1 MKKRYCVISVVGSDS
16 LHRQWIK
23 DGKDFDLHLIVY
35 DNSYYEYKKDTAF
48 ICSMKGY
55 KLKLVYRYFIQHPN
69 YLEQYE
75 YIFIP
80 DDDILIDG
88 PNINHLFTLMKKY
101 QLQIAQP
108 ALSCSYS
115 TYPHTLRDKLC
126 ILHYTN
132 FIEMMAPCFS
142 REAIKKVLYTFNA
155 NDSGWGI
162 EWHWPIIIDSNHKDM
177 AVIDD
182 LIAIHTLPVK
192 KGREKNIEECN
203 LYIQKNHLDTTIYI
217 YDRIFYG
224 TSDLKR
230 RGFKI
235 TKYQL
240 YQYYKDWLDQTANHL
255 ILALKKENIPSI
267 GIEGQEGIILFLLHY
282 AHISEKKEYQ
292 DIANSIYEH
301 IYTDSER
308 QNKNPLSYYKQIN
321 IEQLL
326 ILIQRQSGAASST
339 RNKTIDILRNGFT
352 LLALLSSQKTFNAN
366 KPKSPTING
375 FSVIMP
381 VYNQAYFIK
390 RAIMSL
396 KKQTFEKWE
405 LIIVNDG
412 STDLTEEVIQDEL
425 QDKRI
430 HYMGYKKNQGMGYA
444 LNIGLKI
451 AHYDYIAYLPADDL
465 FFENHL
471 EKQKEIL
478 EMDDDIIL
486 TFSGMEFDDSDSF
499 EPRNS
504 TTTRTLKNNIG
515 LQLVQTAHKKTND
528 YWMERSQM
536 ITDDLFIMFWHKLS
550 GKGIFAPTGQIT
562 AKWTNHPY
570 QRHKLCSETYGGNLY
585 KYKWYYQVDEPI
597 RIRMTE
603 NRIIDEHILYNTLS
617 HIINKKPILKVLIIG
632 ALSYNPER
640 LCALEEYGCQL
651 YGYWKPNPIYAYES
665 VGPFPFGNIENI
677 HNNRYWVEE
686 VKKIDP
692 DVIYTIF
699 SATSVHF
706 VYDSIMTLK
715 NNDINIPFIWHLK
728 ESPQACIRYGE
739 WPHLMELY
747 RLSAANIFTNLMTK
761 IWFEQFFYMNKPYMI
776 LDQDMPK
783 KDFFTNNFSEKLS
796 SKDQAIHTVIP
807 GRMIGLKE
815 HEMELLAS
823 QNIHIHLYSE
833 SYYQQ
838 KIDQNIHYH
847 QIAPQHFHVHS
858 HCPNNR
864 WVEEFSQYDAGW
876 LHCFHSRNNGN
887 ILRASWDDLNKPS
900 RMGVFAAAG
909 IPMIQ
914 LNNPYC
920 TVASQELIQQKKI
933 GILYDDIENLA
944 KQLNNKDIMSKLTQN
959 IMIQRFNFAFD
970 HYVPELIQL
979 LKKIAK
985 KTTTL

>member
-1 MKKRYCVISVVGSDS
+1 M
-16 LHRQWIK
+16 
-23 DGKDFDLHLIVY
+23 
-35 DNSYYEYKKDTAF
+35 
-48 ICSMKGY
+48 
-55 KLKLVYRYFIQHPN
+55 
-69 YLEQYE
+69 
-75 YIFIP
+75 
-80 DDDILIDG
+80 
-88 PNINHLFTLMKKY
+88 
-101 QLQIAQP
+101 
-108 ALSCSYS
+108 
-115 TYPHTLRDKLC
+115 
-126 ILHYTN
+126 
-132 FIEMMAPCFS
+132 
-142 REAIKKVLYTFNA
+142 
-155 NDSGWGI
+155 
-162 EWHWPIIIDSNHKDM
+162 
-177 AVIDD
+177 
-182 LIAIHTLPVK
+182 
-192 KGREKNIEECN
+192 
-203 LYIQKNHLDTTIYI
+203 
-217 YDRIFYG
+217 
-224 TSDLKR
+224 
-230 RGFKI
+230 
-235 TKYQL
+235 
-240 YQYYKDWLDQTANHL
+240 
-255 ILALKKENIPSI
+255 
-267 GIEGQEGIILFLLHY
+267 
-282 AHISEKKEYQ
+282 
-292 DIANSIYEH
+292 
-301 IYTDSER
+301 
-308 QNKNPLSYYKQIN
+308 
-321 IEQLL
+321 
-326 ILIQRQSGAASST
+326 
-339 RNKTIDILRNGFT
+339 
-352 LLALLSSQKTFNAN
+352 ALLSSQKTFNAN

-465 FFENHL
+465 FFKNHL

-528 YWMERSQM
+528 CWMERSQM